1 LNRELTHNRARLL
14 LLATAVL
21 FSTGGAAVKSCSFDP
36 FQVACLRSLVAA
48 VAILVFIPESRRG
61 WNRKTLL
68 VSLAYAS
75 TLTLYVLSNKFTTAA
90 NAIFL
95 QSTAPLYVLL
105 LGPFLLKENI
115 RKQDIL
121 VLILLAGGMT
131 LFFVGEQDPLATAP
145 DPTLGNLLGTFA
157 GVAWAFTVMGL
168 RWLAKSGESNSG
180 ASAAG
185 IGSIIAGVIVM
196 PFAFPMAAGSAQ
208 DWLLIAYLGV
218 FQVGLAYFLFTRAM
232 PRLSAMEASL
242 LLMAEPA
249 LNPIFAWLVHDELPG
264 SLAITGGV
272 VIFVA
277 LLLRIRS

>member
-1 LNRELTHNRARLL
+1 MSRELTHNRARLL
-14 LLATAVL
+14 LLATALL
-21 FSTGGAAVKSCSFDP
+21 FSTGGAVVKSCSFEP
-36 FQVACLRSLVAA
+36 FQVSCLRSLIAA
-48 VAILVFIPESRRG
+48 AAILIFIPESRRG
-61 WNRKTLL
+61 WNWRTLL
-68 VSLAYAS
+68 VSSAYAS
-75 TLTLYVLSNKFTTAA
+75 TLTLYVLANKFTTAA

-105 LGPFLLKENI
+105 LSPFLLKESI
-115 RKQDIL
+115 RHKDIL
-121 VLILLAGGMT
+121 VLALLAGGMA

-145 DPTLGNLLGTFA
+145 DPSLGNLLGTCA
-157 GVAWAFTVMGL
+157 GLSWAFTVMGL
-168 RWLAKSGESNSG
+168 RWLAKSGERNSG

-185 IGSIIAGVIVM
+185 LGSILAGIAVL
-196 PFAFPMAAGSAQ
+196 PFAFPMAAGSPQ
-208 DWLLIAYLGV
+208 DWLLITYLGV

-249 LNPIFAWLVHDELPG
+249 LNPIFAWLVHDEVPG

-277 LLLRIRS
+277 LLLRARS